1 VKGSGG
7 FTLIEM
13 MIAAAI
19 IAILALIAVPSYQA
33 YIVRANEGVAKAFLA
48 ELASRQQAFY
58 NDRRSFAEDLADLG
72 YATETVGLR
81 GDGQIAA
88 DGDPLIYTVSVEED
102 SVTARAYVVI
112 AVPQATQA
120 ARSQCGTLRWTAQGT
135 RSASGPKGDACWQR

>member
-1 VKGSGG
+1 MKGSRG

-48 ELASRQQAFY
+48 ALASRQQAFY
-58 NDRRSFAEDLADLG
+58 NDRLADLG

-88 DGDPLIYTVSVEED
+88 DGEPLIYTVSVEVN
-102 SVTARAYVVI
+102 SVTARAYVVM

-120 ARSQCGTLRWTAQGT
+120 TRSQCGTLRWNAQGT